1 MFNKVMRQFKQ
12 SKKDIG
18 DVQGGNAKGALERRV
33 RPTATKNAPGGSAG
47 RKLIGKLFR

>member
-33 RPTATKNAPGGSAG
+33 RPTATAPGGSAG